1 MSNFYKT
8 IKNFIDGDKSKPE
21 VEAEII
27 PSEDDSVV
35 LTPFEEKLN
44 ILYMGC
50 YNVNPVK
57 PVITTEL
64 GNVHNQSACI
74 NAGQEAKYKFV
85 ALQNGNECLATNNG
99 DFTGMHSILRKNC
112 NMVCDEASAGYCGGV
127 LKNQIYATSIVHA
140 VGNEHSESL
149 INSVVPLPVPTSK
162 ASSKPS
168 SGTPKSAPPSEIKTE
183 TTSKNVVSVKPT
195 SENVIPVEVIS
206 ENVIP
211 SEVIADKEPF
221 RHLENFASHN
231 REMKSIGNNIS
242 QIDMVCQE
250 PINKYN
256 LFLSLLIVL
265 LLAHILIGFI
275 YKKKI
280 Y

>member
-1 MSNFYKT
+1 MSNFYKKL
-8 IKNFIDGDKSKPE
+8 KNFIDGDKPKPE
-21 VEAEII
+21 VEVEVEII
-27 PSEDDSVV
+27 PDEDNSVV

-44 ILYMGC
+44 VLYMGC
-50 YNVNPVK
+50 YSVNPVN
-57 PVITTEL
+57 PIITTEL

-74 NAGQEAKYKFV
+74 NAGQEAKYKYV
-85 ALQNGNECLATNNG
+85 ALQNGNECLATNNS
-99 DFTGMHSILRKNC
+99 DFTGMQSVLRKNC

-127 LKNQIYATSIVHA
+127 LKNQIYATSIVNA

-149 INSVVPLPVPTSK
+149 INSVVPTPSASSK
-162 ASSKPS
+162 ASSMS
-168 SGTPKSAPPSEIKTE
+168 TSGTPKSAPSTEIKTE
-183 TTSKNVVSVKPT
+183 TKNENTVPTEVVS
-195 SENVIPVEVIS
+195 E
-206 ENVIP
+206 
-211 SEVIADKEPF
+211 KESF

-265 LLAHILIGFI
+265 LLAHILIGYI
-275 YKKKI
+275 YKKK
-280 Y
+280 YD